1 MIDTSLK
8 KDKHFTWPK
17 WSSTK
22 QPESLEYLSLHCFF
36 DRIYMYSFRICCLF
50 CTEWTRN
57 SIDQTKLVRL
67 SVSCYLQ
74 LLNMHGTKATGSSLR
89 VFFSDRAL
97 QTCNMQR
104 FPPNIVTYTLFL
116 FQVNLLYSNWFTS
129 KYSTLEYI
137 FLFFFFFFYI

>member
-1 MIDTSLK
+1 MTILNGLSYQKKCDTNINSVINKISIGHILWLILSLK
-8 KDKHFTWPK
+8 KDKHFTSPK
-17 WSSTK
+17 WSSRK

-50 CTEWTRN
+50 CTEWTGN

-89 VFFSDRAL
+89 VFFRPGATDL
-97 QTCNMQR
+97 
-104 FPPNIVTYTLFL
+104 
-116 FQVNLLYSNWFTS
+116 
-129 KYSTLEYI
+129 
-137 FLFFFFFFYI
+137 

>member
-17 WSSTK
+17 WSSRK

-50 CTEWTRN
+50 CTEWTGN

-67 SVSCYLQ
+67 SVSCYFQ

-89 VFFSDRAL
+89 VFF
-97 QTCNMQR
+97 QTGGYRPVTCSG
-104 FPPNIVTYTLFL
+104 FPLTLKRTLYFCFRSICYTRID
-116 FQVNLLYSNWFTS
+116 LLYNVVLWNISSFFLTSN
-129 KYSTLEYI
+129 
-137 FLFFFFFFYI
+137 